1 MNKLKCDQ
9 IGGGRRDGMGAPRR
23 VWDRRTNQ
31 EAPPPDVGDF
41 AFTRRDRHDG
51 GVGVPGSARD

>member
-9 IGGGRRDGMGAPRR
+9 IGGGRRDGMGAPR
-23 VWDRRTNQ
+23 
-31 EAPPPDVGDF
+31 PPDVGDF